1 MDRKTIITIILLVV
15 GLGISLALDQ
25 PDQVMMPESVHNV
38 QWIGERPDNAAMI
51 ENLLFIE
58 IVPYKTEYEQVNIS
72 SNDDAGKIHLKV
84 ISTTIDSDAYDI
96 YDFVYE
102 NDELKLTG
110 YLLEAISLM
119 NRNEAI
125 GIAINDQDVGASV
138 RNLGAP
144 SVKRILPKTSEKFYA
159 PKTLLSVTW
168 KGISALVDPDEKKVV
183 QVWKEDASN
192 AKQQ

>member
-1 MDRKTIITIILLVV
+1 MDRKTIITIIMLIV
-15 GLGISLALDQ
+15 GLGIGLALDQ
-25 PDQVMMPESVHNV
+25 QNPDTIPGSVHNV
-38 QWIGERPDNAAMI
+38 QWIGERPDNAAMV
-51 ENLLFIE
+51 EKLLFLE
-58 IVPYKTEYEQVNIS
+58 IAPYKTEYERVNIS
-72 SNDDAGKIHLKV
+72 SNEEAGIMHIKV
-84 ISTTIDSDAYDI
+84 ISTAVDSDAPDI

-125 GIAINDQDVGASV
+125 GIAMNDQDVANSV

-144 SVKRILPKTSEKFYA
+144 SVKRILPKTSEKFYT

-168 KGISALVDPDEKKVV
+168 KGVSALVDPDERKVV
-183 QVWKEDASN
+183 QVWKEAASN
-192 AKQQ
+192 VKQ